1 MTSPTAGSP
10 SPAIGSI
17 PSGAGSPDI
26 VRLAQTLLTLRGKE
40 QQRLEHISKYVRGKH
55 QPVYTPKGASTEYR
69 WLAKH
74 SHHNFLPLVV
84 SVISQNLHVD
94 GYRATGATVTES
106 STTEDPEP
114 IWQAF
119 RANRMI
125 SRQHGVHR
133 AVVKYGAAY
142 VTILPGRLGENDL
155 PAGMKSVPVLRPVSP
170 KRMTA
175 LYADEVDDEWPMY
188 SVEEHAIADSTAP
201 GKMRYVV
208 TVMDDQNRYILTT
221 RGASTKTLDY
231 ADTNDPLLLPGQ
243 QPIMAHGM
251 GICPVVR
258 FLYEPDLDGETDC
271 SGEVEPLIEIQD
283 GINFT
288 TFNLM
293 LAEQFAAYR
302 QRYVTG
308 MAAAD
313 ETGRPARPFD
323 PGVDRMFAA
332 EDADTRFGE
341 FDVTP
346 LQPYLDTR
354 EADIR
359 HMSTIAQVPPYHL
372 LGAMINLSAEALA
385 AARDGLDRKIEE
397 LQSTMTDSWR
407 NVFRAAAKASG
418 DKDGWADLTGAVVWR
433 DTSARSFAA
442 TIDALGKAAQMLGVP
457 VTELWRRIPGVTAD
471 DVNAW
476 IDAVNEKDALAELDK
491 IFQTASTGGQMT
503 GPPTAAEPFQLGDV
517 GQAPVGPPPPPP
529 APGSPAAN
537 QSPSA
542 QASPTTGQT
551 PPPPGNRAVPPS
563 KLPGNQPKPKPPPGK
578 QAAKPP
584 GGKK

>member
-1 MTSPTAGSP
+1 MTGPN
-10 SPAIGSI
+10 IGTV
-17 PSGAGSPDI
+17 PSGAGTPDI
-26 VRLAQTLLTLRGKE
+26 VKLAQVMLTLRGRE
-40 QQRLEHISKYVRGKH
+40 QQRIRHISKYVRGKH
-55 QPVYTPKGASTEYR
+55 DPVYTPKGASTEYR

-94 GYRATGATVTES
+94 GYRPTGTTTIES
-106 STTEDPEP
+106 STDEDPEP
-114 IWQAF
+114 MWQAF

-133 AVVKYGAAY
+133 SVVKYGAAY
-142 VTILPGRLGENDL
+142 VTILPGRLGDAEQ
-155 PAGMKSVPVLRPVSP
+155 PAGMKNVPLLRPVSP
-170 KRMTA
+170 KRLTA
-175 LYADEVDDEWPMY
+175 LYADEVDDEWPLY

-221 RGASTKTLDY
+221 KGSSTKTLDY
-231 ADTNDPLLLPGQ
+231 AESDDPLLLPGQ
-243 QPIMAHGM
+243 DPVMAHGM
-251 GICPVVR
+251 GVCPVVR
-258 FLYEPDLDGETDC
+258 FLYEQDLDGESDC

-293 LAEQFAAYR
+293 LAQQFAAFR

-308 MAAAD
+308 MSATD
-313 ETGRPARPFD
+313 ELGRPARPFD

-354 EADIR
+354 EASIR

-385 AARDGLDRKIEE
+385 AARDGLDRKIGE
-397 LQSTMTDSWR
+397 LQSTLTDSWR
-407 NVFRAAAKASG
+407 NVFRAAAKASN
-418 DKDGWADLTGAVVWR
+418 DKDGWSDLTGAVVWR

-442 TIDALGKAAQMLGVP
+442 TIDALGKAAQMLGIP
-457 VTELWRRIPGVTAD
+457 VTELWRRIPGATAD

-476 IDAVNEKDALAELDK
+476 IDAANEKDALAELDK
-491 IFQTASTGGQMT
+491 IFQIAATGGQMQAN
-503 GPPTAAEPFQLGDV
+503 PTPANPFQAGDV

-537 QSPSA
+537 TSPSA
-542 QASPTTGQT
+542 SASPTTGQM

-563 KLPGNQPKPKPPPGK
+563 KLPSNQPKPKPPPGK
-578 QAAKPP
+578 TAAKPA

>member
-1 MTSPTAGSP
+1 MTDPTAG
-10 SPAIGSI
+10 A
-17 PSGAGSPDI
+17 SGPVPTQSGPTDI
-26 VRLAQTLLTLRGKE
+26 VRLAQTLLMLRGKE
-40 QQRLEHISKYVRGKH
+40 QARLEHVSKYVRGKH

-94 GYRATGATVTES
+94 GYRATGAKVTES
-106 STTEDPEP
+106 ADSEDPEP

-133 AVVKYGAAY
+133 AVVKYGCAY
-142 VTILPGRLGENDL
+142 VTILPGKLGNGDL
-155 PAGMKSVPVLRPVSP
+155 PPGLGGVPVLRPVSP
-170 KRMTA
+170 KRLTA

-188 SVEEHAIADSTAP
+188 SVEENAIADSSAP

-208 TVMDDQNRYILTT
+208 TVMDDTNRYILTT
-221 RGASTKTLDY
+221 KGRSTKTLDF
-231 ADTNDPLLLPGQ
+231 AAPDDPLLLPGQ
-243 QPIMAHGM
+243 QPVMQHGM

-271 SGEVEPLIEIQD
+271 AGEIEPLIEIQD

-308 MAAAD
+308 MASSD
-313 ETGRPARPFD
+313 EEGRPARPFD
-323 PGVDRMFAA
+323 PGVDRMFVG

-397 LQSTMTDSWR
+397 LQSTLTDSWR
-407 NVFRAAAKASG
+407 NVFRACAKASN
-418 DKDGWADLTGAVVWR
+418 DADGWADLTGAVVWR

-442 TIDALGKAAQMLGVP
+442 TVDALGKAAQMLGVP

-491 IFQTASTGGQMT
+491 IFQVAATGGAMQ

-517 GQAPVGPPPPPP
+517 GQVPVVPP
-529 APGSPAAN
+529 AKPPAAPGTPGAN
-537 QSPSA
+537 VSPSA
-542 QASPTTGQT
+542 TASVTTGQMPA
-551 PPPPGNRAVPPS
+551 PPAGKRTVPPAR
-563 KLPGNQPKPKPPPGK
+563 NAPKPKPPPGK
-578 QAAKPP
+578 K
-584 GGKK
+584 